1 MNNFQDLD
9 LEIARFLI
17 NKLEGFLEDT
27 KNYVEVPEEEIRD
40 VIKGLDDYILYENL
54 GERNKYNI
62 EKTFL
67 CLAKIFPQLWF

>member
-27 KNYVEVPEEEIRD
+27 KNYVEVPEEEIKE
-40 VIKGLDDYILYENL
+40 VIQGLNDYIMYSDL
-54 GERNKYNI
+54 GENSRYNL
-62 EKTFL
+62 EKTFGY
-67 CLAKIFPQLWF
+67 LAKIFPQLWF